1 MAENRQGKVNNFF
14 RTVNN
19 LNATTKVLLLVLYSF
34 ILVGI
39 TVAITN
45 AFKNDRPFKGY
56 ETVTEDDNIYLSLRL
71 SERRQLYR
79 EKEHGRYSFFLVI
92 FKKPD
97 ITGEITIDRVEYTI
111 YNEGEKLVF
120 DEKVANSKLTNRY
133 TYNFYADKRVA
144 DMLNGAPHTVYL
156 KVLYNIKVEGE
167 TKIKELKIKE
177 TIDYQDPIDKNYQAY
192 ALGENGKIDTN
203 FFSVTLKKSEPSN
216 PDEYGRIKTE
226 FRSKEKGLIKHV
238 KYRSYVSVDNHETD
252 TDQFISDYVTLV
264 NFYGSFNPDT
274 YYSTLNDF
282 KAQAIPLKYNP
293 KTLYINVEIEKY
305 DGEIVEFAYK
315 INLTDIP
322 LEK

>member
-45 AFKNDRPFKGY
+45 AFKDDRPFKGY
-56 ETVTEDDNIYLSLRL
+56 ETVTEDDNISLTLRL
-71 SERRQLYR
+71 SERRVLYR
-79 EKEHGRYSFFLVI
+79 DKERGSYSFFLVI

-120 DEKVANSKLTNRY
+120 NEKVANSKLTNRY
-133 TYNFYADKRVA
+133 THTFNADKRVA
-144 DMLNGAPHTVYL
+144 DMLNEAPHTVYL

-203 FFSVTLKKSEPSN
+203 FFSVTLE
-216 PDEYGRIKTE
+216 
-226 FRSKEKGLIKHV
+226 
-238 KYRSYVSVDNHETD
+238 
-252 TDQFISDYVTLV
+252 

-274 YYSTLNDF
+274 YYYALNDF
-282 KAQAIPLKYNP
+282 EAKAIPLKYNP

>member
-133 TYNFYADKRVA
+133 RYNFYADKRVA

-216 PDEYGRIKTE
+216 QMNMAE
-226 FRSKEKGLIKHV
+226 SKLNSDLKKRDLSNMLNIALMYQLITMKPIL
-238 KYRSYVSVDNHETD
+238 
-252 TDQFISDYVTLV
+252 ISSL
-264 NFYGSFNPDT
+264 
-274 YYSTLNDF
+274 
-282 KAQAIPLKYNP
+282 AIML
-293 KTLYINVEIEKY
+293 LW
-305 DGEIVEFAYK
+305 
-315 INLTDIP
+315 
-322 LEK
+322 